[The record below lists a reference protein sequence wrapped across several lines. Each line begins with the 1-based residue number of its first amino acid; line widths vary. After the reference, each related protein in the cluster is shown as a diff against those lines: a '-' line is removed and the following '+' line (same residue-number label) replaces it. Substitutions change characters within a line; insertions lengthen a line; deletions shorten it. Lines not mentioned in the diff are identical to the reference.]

1 MLILG
6 CLSEEL
12 PEASKECERVWIPP
26 VPTAAARVFW
36 KTGEYHFML
45 LLLLQA
51 VENLCSYKVSP
62 TLYKQ
67 LRQVCEDHVQA
78 QIHQFRE
85 YPFFVDDCF
94 LCRLF
99 KCIAMGR
106 TSDVNSWGLL
116 PHFRCCYR
124 LFPPGGWRYVIFFL
138 NLGLTEALDNLSF
151 LKRMNRCWQDHCRQT
166 VGFNVSPKHA
176 WIPS

>member
-1 MLILG
+1 M
-6 CLSEEL
+6 
-12 PEASKECERVWIPP
+12 PP
-26 VPTAAARVFW
+26 VPTAAALVFW
-36 KTGEYHFML
+36 KTGKYHFLL

-85 YPFFVDDCF
+85 YPFFFVADCI

-106 TSDVNSWGLL
+106 TSDINMWGLL
-116 PHFRCCYR
+116 AHFGCSDR
-124 LFPPGGWRYVIFFL
+124 LFSL
-138 NLGLTEALDNLSF
+138 NFNLTEALDNLSF

-166 VGFNVSPKHA
+166 VGFNVSKTCMNLTLSPIWFLFHR
-176 WIPS
+176 S

>member
-1 MLILG
+1 
-6 CLSEEL
+6 
-12 PEASKECERVWIPP
+12 
-26 VPTAAARVFW
+26 
-36 KTGEYHFML
+36 ML

-85 YPFFVDDCF
+85 YPFFVDDCI

-99 KCIAMGR
+99 KCITMGR
-106 TSDVNSWGLL
+106 TSDINIWGLL
-116 PHFRCCYR
+116 AHFRCCYR
-124 LFPPGGWRYVIFFL
+124 LFPPGG
-138 NLGLTEALDNLSF
+138 
-151 LKRMNRCWQDHCRQT
+151 
-166 VGFNVSPKHA
+166 
-176 WIPS
+176 